1 MMSDNGQS
9 PSGLDFMVDKDNLY
23 REESITDLKIATI
36 RQLIP
41 IKSDGSDDTQRDP
54 IFLGSTQL
62 SSPQGPIPI
71 QAKLEATTFEQAMAV
86 FPKTMEAETRVVIE
100 NLKRLHEQQQ
110 RKQDSRIIMPG
121 VQ

>member
-1 MMSDNGQS
+1 MSDNGGS
-9 PSGLDFMVDKDNLY
+9 PSGLDFIVDKENLY
-23 REESITDLKIATI
+23 REVAVTDLNIATI

-41 IKSDGSDDTQRDP
+41 IKADGSDDTERDP

-71 QAKLEATTFEQAMAV
+71 QAKLEAVTLEQAMAV

-100 NLKRLHEQQQ
+100 NLKRLHEQQK